1 MRGEKP
7 VWTEW
12 RVFLLVVL
20 TALASGILLISN
32 LAAVKLW
39 DFWGIA
45 VDGGVVI
52 FPLSYILGDL
62 VMEVFGR
69 KIGRQII
76 WVSFGVNILAVIV
89 FLLVGF
95 LPEFPEWR
103 NQAAYLEILGFV
115 PRIVVG
121 SLMAYVCS
129 GLINNLIFEKI
140 RNRTGG
146 GWLAVRTLG
155 SSVIARF
162 FDVII
167 FEVVAFLGVLPFH
180 EFCKQVI
187 FAYVLGIILEF
198 LLTPLTYLAV
208 NLVNKKL
215 N

>member
-20 TALASGILLISN
+20 TALASGVLLISN

-45 VDGGVVI
+45 VDGGLIV
-52 FPLSYILGDL
+52 FPLSYVLSNV

-76 WVSFGVNILAVIV
+76 WVSFGVNLLAAIV

-95 LPEFPEWR
+95 LPEFPEWG
-103 NQAAYLEILGFV
+103 NQVAYLTILGFA
-115 PRIVVG
+115 PRTVTG
-121 SLMAYVCS
+121 SLSAYVCS
-129 GLINNLIFEKI
+129 GLVKNVVFEKI
-140 RNRTGG
+140 RNHTWG

-155 SSVIARF
+155 SSVVARF
-162 FDVII
+162 FDVMI
-167 FEVVAFLGVLPFH
+167 FEVVAFLGVLPFY
-180 EFCKQVI
+180 EFCKQAI